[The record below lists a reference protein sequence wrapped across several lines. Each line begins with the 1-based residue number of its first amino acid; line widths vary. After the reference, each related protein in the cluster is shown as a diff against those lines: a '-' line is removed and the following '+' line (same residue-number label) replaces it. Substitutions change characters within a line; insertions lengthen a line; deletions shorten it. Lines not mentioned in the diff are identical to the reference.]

1 MPQVSSPGARSVQPN
16 PIPSATRNFIQTP
29 RIDQAATAQSGGS
42 EIGGVVAQMGS
53 QILEQ
58 QQVIAAAARKA
69 ANTTAVTDAHN
80 QLLIKNQDLLYGP
93 QGALS
98 VSGKD
103 VLGLPDTVS
112 EAYKKNAN
120 DIAQNLSNP
129 EQKAAFSDLATKEYI
144 STMEKVHVHADSE
157 YRAFSEKTQAANMDL
172 IVNAARLNADNPN
185 DVQDAIDEIRQNTTK
200 FGLDHKWSA
209 DMISESIDKNTS
221 KAVEAVVGQAN
232 NDGNSGLARK
242 YMEKYGHQIE
252 DPKTQSTL
260 MKEIGV
266 QDVRAASQKASDLL
280 LGGGAV
286 GMTTAPTIKDA
297 YDRKTLQNPDGT
309 VSTASTIG
317 IEEDGKEVVIPTV
330 IDGVRYSNQDAIA
343 YYKKTGEHFGKF
355 DTAAH
360 AEVYAEQLHNQQQRA
375 LAGESTD
382 PTLEELLAQVDQIQ
396 DPATRDATEERVRS
410 RYTAI
415 RQDRNQQEQARNAA
429 VKDTV
434 DKHFQAMTNFVDTMA
449 PTVGWQDAVD
459 QIPPSAWAA
468 LPEAQK
474 SAVITYAK
482 SRSAKKQ
489 TENNFGVYQAL
500 MVMASDPATK
510 NDFAKIDLNSAKY
523 LNSLDDSHRDELV
536 KIKAA
541 IIKGDDKQADALM
554 NGFRTQNDVVN
565 EMIMPL
571 IEKTVGTTG
580 PAPKEAEAKIRQQ
593 VEQYQIQFQVATGK
607 PASKQDLQGYVDGLI
622 IQGDD
627 IPGSIFGTF
636 WTSSAKHVYEL
647 GPTDKMKVGGVEL
660 TKDEIVNAAWALR
673 QLGKPETPA
682 NIAATAKG
690 ARK

>member
-1 MPQVSSPGARSVQPN
+1 MATVSSPGARSVQPAG
-16 PIPSATRNFIQTP
+16 IPSATRNFIQTP
-29 RIDQAATAQSGGS
+29 RVEPAATAQSGGS

-58 QQVIAAAARKA
+58 QQIMAAAARKA
-69 ANTTAVTDAHN
+69 ANTTAVTDAQN

-93 QGALS
+93 QGAFT
-98 VSGKD
+98 VMGKD
-103 VLGLPDTVS
+103 AAGLPDTVS
-112 EAYKKNAN
+112 EAYKKNAS
-120 DIAQNLSNP
+120 DISQNLSNP

-144 STMEKVHVHADSE
+144 STMEKVKVHSIGQVQQ
-157 YRAFSEKTQAANMDL
+157 YSEKTQSANMDL
-172 IVNAARLNADNPN
+172 IVNAARLSADNPN
-185 DVQDAIDEIRQNTTK
+185 DVADAIDEIRQNTTQ
-200 FGLDHKWSA
+200 FGLTHGWTS
-209 DMISESIDKNTS
+209 DMISESIDKTTS

-266 QDVRAASQKASDLL
+266 QDVRAASQKASDFL

-286 GMTTAPTIKDA
+286 GMTTSPTIKDA

-317 IEEDGKEVVIPTV
+317 IEEDGKEVLIPTV

-382 PTLEELLAQVDQIQ
+382 PTLEELLAQVDQIA
-396 DPATRDATEERVRS
+396 DPATRDAVEERVRS
-410 RYTAI
+410 RYAAI

-429 VKDTV
+429 VKDTI
-434 DKHFQAMTNFVDTMA
+434 DKYVGAMTKFVDTMG
-449 PTVGWQDAVD
+449 PSVSWVD
-459 QIPPSAWAA
+459 VINQIPPGPWAA
-468 LPEAQK
+468 LPESQK

-482 SRSAKKQ
+482 NRWAKKQ
-489 TENNFGVYQAL
+489 TENDFGVYQAL

-510 NDFAKIDLNSAKY
+510 NDFAKLDLNSSKY

-554 NGFRTQNDVVN
+554 NGFRTQNEVVN
-565 EMIMPL
+565 ETIMPL
-571 IEKTVGTTG
+571 IRPYGTSAT
-580 PAPKEAEAKIRQQ
+580 AKDMEANIRQQ
-593 VEQYQIQFQVATGK
+593 VEQYQIQLQVATGK
-607 PASKQDLQGYVDGLI
+607 PASKQDIQGYVDGLI
-622 IQGDD
+622 IQGDAVV
-627 IPGSIFGTF
+627 GTF
-636 WTSSAKHVYEL
+636 WDTQGKRVYEL
-647 GPTDKMKVGGVEL
+647 GPTDTMKVGGVEL
-660 TKDEIVNAAWALR
+660 TKDQIVGITHALR
-673 QLGKPETPA
+673 MEGQLETPR
-682 NIAATAKG
+682 NIAVR
-690 ARK
+690 ARGLGLLK